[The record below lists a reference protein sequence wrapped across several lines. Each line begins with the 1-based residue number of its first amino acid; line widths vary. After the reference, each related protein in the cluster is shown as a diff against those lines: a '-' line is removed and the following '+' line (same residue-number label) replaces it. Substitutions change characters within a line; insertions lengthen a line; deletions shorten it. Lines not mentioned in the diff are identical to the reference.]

1 MRLAVCQGFQ
11 TGIRDLF
18 ESNPRFGELLVCQS
32 ATNRKRASLQPASKR
47 KTSNWGMRKTA
58 LAISRLREDKKD
70 RLRPKERKD
79 EEGGG

>member
-32 ATNRKRASLQPASKR
+32 ATNRKELLYNRRVRGKLRIGGCGKR
-47 KTSNWGMRKTA
+47 LSQFQDCAR
-58 LAISRLREDKKD
+58 IKKD